1 MAKNK
6 YKNPIIKI
14 QNVSI
19 STWEY
24 KDLVAKATILEVLEA
39 LNQRGKKYVA
49 SDVMEALFND
59 KEEE

>member
-1 MAKNK
+1 MAKK
-6 YKNPIIKI
+6 YKNPIVKVPT
-14 QNVSI
+14 VSI

-39 LNQRGKKYVA
+39 LNRKGKKYISA
-49 SDVMEALFND
+49 DVMEALFND